1 MNKEILNMR
10 LMDTKEYKNNREFI
24 KAGGMYLRLTT
35 PEHRMTRP
43 IYKYYKGYMYEEE
56 GIEIPE
62 HTSKGWLIYVKDEI
76 RKVKRIM

>member
-56 GIEIPE
+56 IPE
-62 HTSKGWLIYVKDEI
+62 HTSKGWLIYVKDEV
-76 RKVKRIM
+76 RKVKRII